1 MDDKRIKTIAA
12 ISAAILSMGLAGCG
26 ESASS
31 AKDGVDSTTEQTVV
45 VTSEEVGRSQVQKE
59 DTASQTGN
67 AESQSGNTEGQ
78 TNGTERQTNGTEGQ
92 TNGTEGQT
100 NGTEGWTNSTEG
112 QTNNTEEQS
121 GNENGNAGE
130 NSEKDI
136 ALKDACSK
144 YFLLGVGINGSTL
157 ENLTTYDDEYMAMV
171 KKHFNSVTLSNLM
184 KSCYILQQKASQ
196 ESKDGMPVLNFSTID
211 DTLQW
216 CMDNGIKMRG
226 HTLVWHTQ
234 TPEWFFRE
242 GYKDNGKYVDKETML
257 ARMESYIK
265 QMLEHVQ
272 TNYPGVIY
280 CWDVVNEAVD
290 PGSGDKES
298 GFLCRTEFDG
308 GPNPW
313 YETIGPEYVEA
324 AFRFARQYADPE
336 VKLIYNDFNTYET
349 QKRNAIYA
357 LCENLKTKGLI
368 DGIGMQGYWGIDYP
382 NITAIT
388 SAITIYSR
396 LDLEI
401 QITELSV
408 GVDEETPEEFEKQA
422 KRYRNI
428 FLNLKALDTQGGG
441 NCNITSVT
449 FFGLKDHYNAGDKTN
464 ARLFDKD
471 LNPKP
476 AFDAVMQ
483 IFQMLYKD

>member
-1 MDDKRIKTIAA
+1 MFHKRIKMLLEIGVIVLCMSLAA
-12 ISAAILSMGLAGCG
+12 CGGNGAGTGSKADSATEETKVTESTGDELNPQGQAGDEVG
-26 ESASS
+26 QANNEKNQTSNANGQSASAEGKSASS
-31 AKDGVDSTTEQTVV
+31 ET
-45 VTSEEVGRSQVQKE
+45 
-59 DTASQTGN
+59 
-67 AESQSGNTEGQ
+67 QSG
-78 TNGTERQTNGTEGQ
+78 
-92 TNGTEGQT
+92 
-100 NGTEGWTNSTEG
+100 
-112 QTNNTEEQS
+112 
-121 GNENGNAGE
+121 
-130 NSEKDI
+130 SEKGDAGDKANEDI
-136 ALKDACSK
+136 ALKDDCSK
-144 YFLLGVGINGSTL
+144 YFMLGVGINGSTL

-196 ESKDGMPVLNFSTID
+196 ESADGMPVLDFTTID

-216 CMDNGIKMRG
+216 CMDNGVKMRG

-234 TPEWFFRE
+234 APEWFFRE

-290 PGSGDKES
+290 PASGDKDS

-324 AFRFARQYADPE
+324 AFRFARAYADPD

-349 QKRNAIYA
+349 LKRNAIYA
-357 LCENLKTKGLI
+357 LCEDLKSKGLI

-388 SAITIYSR
+388 SAISTYAR

-428 FLNLKALDTQGGG
+428 FLNLKALDTQAGG

-449 FFGLKDHYNAGDKTN
+449 FFGLKDHYTPGDKTN

-483 IFQMLYKD
+483 IFQMLYQE

>member
-1 MDDKRIKTIAA
+1 MDYKRIKTVAA

-78 TNGTERQTNGTEGQ
+78 TNKTEG
-92 TNGTEGQT
+92 
-100 NGTEGWTNSTEG
+100 
-112 QTNNTEEQS
+112 QS
-121 GNENGNAGE
+121 GNENGDAGE

-196 ESKDGMPVLNFSTID
+196 ESKDGMPVLDFTTID

-234 TPEWFFRE
+234 APEWFFRE
-242 GYKDNGKYVDKETML
+242 GYKDDGKYVDKETML

-324 AFRFARQYADPE
+324 AFRYARQYADPE

-357 LCENLKTKGLI
+357 LCEDLKAKGLI

>member
-1 MDDKRIKTIAA
+1 MDYKKIKTIAA
-12 ISAAILSMGLAGCG
+12 ISAVILSMGLAGCG

-67 AESQSGNTEGQ
+67 AESQSGNTE
-78 TNGTERQTNGTEGQ
+78 RQTNGTEGQ
-92 TNGTEGQT
+92 TNGTEGQ
-100 NGTEGWTNSTEG
+100 
-112 QTNNTEEQS
+112 S
-121 GNENGNAGE
+121 GNENGDAGE
-130 NSEKDI
+130 NSGITESQSGAKNNSAEEEM

-157 ENLTTYDDEYMAMV
+157 DNLTTYDDEYMAMV

-196 ESKDGMPVLNFSTID
+196 ESKDGMPVLDFTTID

-216 CMDNGIKMRG
+216 CIDNGIKMRG

-234 TPEWFFRE
+234 APEWFFRE

-324 AFRFARQYADPE
+324 AFRYARQYADPE

-449 FFGLKDHYNAGDKTN
+449 FFGLKDHYTPGDKTN